1 MGCRDRI
8 YSEPYPDP
16 GQGKVAV
23 VFRQPSLHMPEGTEQ
38 YFGGLSSLRLVAVD
52 LRGKVVY
59 NRLLRYGGEDRELHP
74 DRLACAEPIILD
86 EGAYEFFFIANERYI
101 GLDEQDLERIGS
113 KRALLRLTYFLP
125 PTRRANSPLRIPLVG
140 HLQRQLPRTGESRNL
155 IPLTPELHPMTSLLE
170 IHTTPSAGDAT
181 WVRSIEIAYPVD
193 RLDAGLFAYPY
204 SRESDRRRQM
214 RYYPLTPID
223 RSGTL
228 YCVGLPEVRSYAPE
242 QGRWTGPEDSG
253 IVHLRILLANGE
265 TKHLPLMVVPSDRQP
280 SSYADYLRLAGENA
294 PIGPLGMVERF
305 SLSPGRH
312 YRYELDKGSSLR
324 ALVSER

>member
-1 MGCRDRI
+1 
-8 YSEPYPDP
+8 
-16 GQGKVAV
+16 
-23 VFRQPSLHMPEGTEQ
+23 MPEGTEP

-52 LRGKVVY
+52 LRGRVVY
-59 NRLLRYGGEDRELHP
+59 NRLLRYGGADKELSP
-74 DRLACAEPIILD
+74 DQHTCSDPVVLD
-86 EGAYEFFFIANERYI
+86 EGTYEFFFIANERHI
-101 GLDEQDLERIGS
+101 GLDEQELERIGS
-113 KRALLRLTYFLP
+113 KSALLRLTYLLY
-125 PTRRANSPLRIPLVG
+125 PTRRADSPLRIPLVG
-140 HLQRQLPRTGESRNL
+140 HLQRQLPRTGEARNL

-181 WVRSIEIAYPVD
+181 WVRSIEIAYPAG
-193 RLDAGLFAYPY
+193 RLEAGLFAYAY

-253 IVHLRILLANGE
+253 IVHLRIQLANGE

-280 SSYADYLRLAGENA
+280 SSYADYLRLAGEPA
-294 PIGPLGMVERF
+294 PIGPLGIVERF

-312 YRYELDKGSSLR
+312 YRYELNRDSSLR
-324 ALVSER
+324 ALVSEP